1 MGEVYASAEKNTYSR
16 IVLKGSDK
24 DFDPLQYTI
33 VSAPSNGTLVDPF
46 DNNKLVVTGTISKK
60 IINYIPNA
68 NFTGEDSFTYKVND
82 GTADSL
88 TATVQVTIFNNYL
101 YANGRQCIAEWQNC
115 EGQFGDF
122 VGKTPD
128 DLFGRS
134 VSLSSDGKTFVVS
147 APGHDGIGD
156 NTGFVQVFKFANDE
170 WSQLGQDLNGDE
182 ISGHTG
188 WSVSLS
194 GDGETLAVATPH
206 PYDAA
211 EKPGFVR
218 IFQNV
223 DGSWVQLG
231 DDITTDTVG
240 SYFGNSVDLSNNGD
254 IVAIGAPHHNVN
266 GANSGQVRIYRFHQ
280 NAWSQLGETIDGEN
294 GEKFGSSLSIA
305 SDGLKL
311 SAGAPS
317 FASQRGRVGIFQ
329 FTDNS
334 WTRMGQFI
342 EGIDADDEFGR
353 AVSLSADGEIV
364 AIGAPGNDDDR
375 DTRMDSKGTARVY
388 QFNCVL
394 ANTNSCGDAWSL
406 LGNGYEILGEY
417 RFSDAG
423 RNLALSENGQTLVV
437 HQEWSG
443 DLRGRVQ
450 AFKYISDWQTRQYD
464 SAWGRVGLNFLGNNG
479 DLAGDDQGLAVSAD
493 GLTVGI
499 GAPYGGINGFINGS
513 QNGYARI
520 FSLYDKVFPEIDID
534 DWRN

>member
-1 MGEVYASAEKNTYSR
+1 MKSFETTFKFFLFFFFWLQISFSTAESNNKPTADAVFSSAEKNTYSR
-16 IVLKGSDK
+16 IVFKGSDK

-46 DNNKLVVTGTISKK
+46 DNNKLVVRGTISRK

-101 YANGRQCIAEWQNC
+101 DAYYRQCIAEWQNC

-122 VGKTPD
+122 VGKTSD

-223 DGSWVQLG
+223 D
-231 DDITTDTVG
+231 
-240 SYFGNSVDLSNNGD
+240 
-254 IVAIGAPHHNVN
+254 
-266 GANSGQVRIYRFHQ
+266 RF
-280 NAWSQLGETIDGEN
+280 
-294 GEKFGSSLSIA
+294 
-305 SDGLKL
+305 
-311 SAGAPS
+311 
-317 FASQRGRVGIFQ
+317 
-329 FTDNS
+329 
-334 WTRMGQFI
+334 
-342 EGIDADDEFGR
+342 
-353 AVSLSADGEIV
+353 
-364 AIGAPGNDDDR
+364 
-375 DTRMDSKGTARVY
+375 
-388 QFNCVL
+388 
-394 ANTNSCGDAWSL
+394 
-406 LGNGYEILGEY
+406 
-417 RFSDAG
+417 
-423 RNLALSENGQTLVV
+423 
-437 HQEWSG
+437 
-443 DLRGRVQ
+443 
-450 AFKYISDWQTRQYD
+450 
-464 SAWGRVGLNFLGNNG
+464 
-479 DLAGDDQGLAVSAD
+479 
-493 GLTVGI
+493 
-499 GAPYGGINGFINGS
+499 
-513 QNGYARI
+513 
-520 FSLYDKVFPEIDID
+520 
-534 DWRN
+534 